1 MQPAAPTPAN
11 DQTPAGLLRRL
22 AALVY
27 DSLLLI
33 AMYFI
38 TMAIVGMGALSGAA
52 HQHAW
57 VVLPGWYR
65 HLVMMPS
72 LFLVTYL
79 FYGYF
84 WHKHG
89 QTLGM
94 QTWRLQ
100 TRRADGQPLSWGDG
114 LRRMLAALVLPTL
127 GGTVAWLVQGSLAAG
142 VATLVGFFCNYFWM
156 YTNPQGLS
164 WHDQLSRTRVWRVP
178 AKSGRSRIFGD

>member
-1 MQPAAPTPAN
+1 MQPAAPLPTTG
-11 DQTPAGLLRRL
+11 QTPAGLLRRL
-22 AALVY
+22 AALTY
-27 DSLLLI
+27 DGLLLI
-33 AMYFI
+33 AIYFL

-52 HQHAW
+52 RQHAW

-79 FYGYF
+79 FYGFF

-94 QTWRLQ
+94 QTWRL
-100 TRRADGQPLSWGDG
+100 RALRADASPLSWADS

-127 GGTVAWLVQGSLAAG
+127 CGTVSWLLEGSLAAG
-142 VATLVGFFCNYFWM
+142 AAALVGFFCNYLWM
-156 YTNPQGLS
+156 YTNAARLT
-164 WHDQLSRTRVWRVP
+164 WHDQLSATRVWLVP
-178 AKSGRSRIFGD
+178 PKSGRRGL